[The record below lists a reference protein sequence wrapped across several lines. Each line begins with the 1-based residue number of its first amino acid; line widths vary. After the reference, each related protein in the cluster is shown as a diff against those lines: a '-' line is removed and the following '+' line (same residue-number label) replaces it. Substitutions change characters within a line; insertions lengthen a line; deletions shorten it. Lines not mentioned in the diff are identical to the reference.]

1 MSNGD
6 PYQDTQETIGADQ
19 RLAFTRVSAQD
30 PFYISEKHSQFVP
43 KEPTN
48 IRNYFLTHR
57 DVMPVGSTDGRVPFG
72 SLVQFKFGN
81 EGLPNLYALELQV
94 EMPIVWTLTATSHL
108 GGTGP
113 TGLAATFLDWCPYVG
128 EKLISKNG
136 EPARIMYGT
145 ETLRSFT
152 SVGLHMKRV
161 LCYDSEA
168 NTKLAA
174 YNNSVGAVQDSTAA
188 IRYFRLPIPMPQG
201 TDDVNFHQMLPVQAF
216 GQEFVLKFQLAS
228 MLELVV
234 TDGTP
239 ANLQA
244 QGTGSAAYPKLF
256 LRCHYHVPEKAERG
270 LYANTLSSPKGLTFQ
285 TMHIARETQVTAITS
300 SAQTVKTSIRNST
313 NPCVFLVAGLRWT
326 DDVATTGAASTYAD
340 TNSPARS
347 ISSIICNP
355 QWTNWLRWD
364 AVTVTDGGNRIL
376 PKRGFDDWQ
385 NSTCNGISCYFPCQI
400 TTNLCVVPFSA
411 FPRIENAGLGH
422 ISLTS
427 LNQPQ
432 LWLDIPTTAST
443 SSFENAS
450 MTRVLDILYFERNM
464 VHMKDANIIRWFAVQ
479 D

>member
-19 RLAFTRVSAQD
+19 RLALSRVAIQD
-30 PFYISEKHSQFVP
+30 MYFLSETHSQFVP
-43 KEPTN
+43 KQPTN
-48 IRNYFLTHR
+48 IRNYYLTHR
-57 DVMPVGSTDGRVPFG
+57 DVNPVGSTTNRVPFG

-81 EGLPNLYALELQV
+81 EGLPNLYALELHI
-94 EMPIVWTLTATSHL
+94 EMPAVYTAVGGHL
-108 GGTGP
+108 AGTGP
-113 TGLAATFLDWCPYVG
+113 GGAAATFLDWCPYVA
-128 EKLISKNG
+128 ERFISKNG

-152 SVGLHMKRV
+152 STALHTKRV

-168 NTKLAA
+168 STKLAA

-188 IRYFRLPIPMPQG
+188 IRYFRIPIPMPQG
-201 TDDVNFHQMLPVQAF
+201 TDDVNFHQMLPVQSF
-216 GQEFVLKFQLAS
+216 GQEFVLKFQIAS
-228 MLELVV
+228 MLELIV

-239 ANLQA
+239 SSCVA
-244 QGTGSAAYPKLF
+244 QGTGSAAYPAVF

-270 LYANTLSSPKGLTFQ
+270 LYSNMLSSPKGLTFQ
-285 TMHIARETQVTAITS
+285 TMHIARETQVTAIS
-300 SAQTVKTSIRNST
+300 ALAQTVKTDIRQST

-326 DDVATTGAASTYAD
+326 DDTYAAGATMTYLD
-340 TNSPARS
+340 TNPTPRS
-347 ISSIICNP
+347 IVTTVCNP
-355 QWTNWLRWD
+355 NWTNWLRWD
-364 AVTVTDGGNRIL
+364 AVSVNDGGNRII
-376 PKRGFDDWQ
+376 PKRGYDDWQ
-385 NSTCNGISCYFPCQI
+385 NSVCNGISCYFPCQI

-411 FPRIENAGLGH
+411 FPRIENNGLGH
-422 ISLTS
+422 ISLTT
-427 LNQPQ
+427 LNKPQ